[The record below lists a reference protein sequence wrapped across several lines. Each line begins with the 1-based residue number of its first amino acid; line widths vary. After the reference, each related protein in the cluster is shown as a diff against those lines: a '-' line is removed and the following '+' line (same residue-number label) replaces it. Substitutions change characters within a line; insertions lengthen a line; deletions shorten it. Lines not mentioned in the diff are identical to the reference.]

1 MSRPPIT
8 QWTGVLFQRNL
19 ERALD
24 YFEAGS
30 NLASLPVYANNAAAI
45 SGGLAVGAG
54 YRTAS
59 GEIRIVV

>member
-1 MSRPPIT
+1 VSRPPIT
-8 QWTGVLFQRNL
+8 QWSGVLLQRQLNA
-19 ERALD
+19 ALN
-24 YFEAGS
+24 YLEAGS